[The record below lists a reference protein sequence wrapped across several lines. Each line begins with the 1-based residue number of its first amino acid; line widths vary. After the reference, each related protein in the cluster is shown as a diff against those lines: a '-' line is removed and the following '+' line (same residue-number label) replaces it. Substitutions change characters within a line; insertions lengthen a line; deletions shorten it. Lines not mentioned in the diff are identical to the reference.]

1 METYPSYATVKKANI
16 KKVIN
21 DITLRD
27 WLEID
32 INKNASRT
40 LLYILMN
47 PSKADKSRC
56 DRTIKKVL
64 EFTRCQTLLSESEV
78 PDVKTVIVVN
88 LFPFYK
94 TDSSKLYELLNELSK
109 ARDGYQ
115 DLLEANFL
123 KIRMGIKKADYI
135 VYGWGDP
142 PDNVDEW
149 YHRELTSRILK
160 TAKRF
165 GKENTFVL
173 TCTRDEI
180 INQNRN
186 PRHPI
191 IITLT
196 GLKRCTIEPYYTV
209 SLYE

>member
-1 METYPSYATVKKANI
+1 MEAYPSYATVKKASI

-21 DITLRD
+21 NITLRD

-32 INKNASRT
+32 INKNASRI
-40 LLYILMN
+40 LLYVLMN
-47 PSKADKSRC
+47 PSKANKVRC
-56 DRTIKKVL
+56 DKTVKKVL
-64 EFTRCQTLLSESEV
+64 DFTRSQTSLLDSLV
-78 PDVKTVIVVN
+78 PDVKTVIIVN

-94 TDSSKLYELLNELSK
+94 TDSSKLYELLNELCETRS
-109 ARDGYQ
+109 GYE
-115 DLLEANFL
+115 DLLEANLL
-123 KIRMGIKKADYI
+123 KIRRGIQKADYI

-149 YHRELTSRILK
+149 YHRELTSRILI

-165 GKENTFVL
+165 GKENTFVFKS
-173 TCTRDEI
+173 TRDEI
-180 INQNRN
+180 ITQKRN

-196 GLKRCTIEPYYTV
+196 GLKRCKMQPFYTV
-209 SLYE
+209 SLN

>member
-21 DITLRD
+21 NITLRD

-40 LLYILMN
+40 LLYVLMN
-47 PSKADKSRC
+47 PSKANKIRC
-56 DRTIKKVL
+56 DKTINKVL
-64 EFTRCQTLLSESEV
+64 EFSRCQTALPESQV
-78 PDVKTVIVVN
+78 PDIKTVIIVN

-94 TDSSKLYELLNELSK
+94 TDSSKLYEVLNELCET
-109 ARDGYQ
+109 RNCYQ

-123 KIRMGIKKADYI
+123 KIRRGIQKADYI

-160 TAKRF
+160 TTRRF

-173 TCTRDEI
+173 TSTREEI
-180 INQNRN
+180 ITQKRN

-196 GLKRCTIEPYYTV
+196 GLKRCSIEPFYTV
-209 SLYE
+209 SLD